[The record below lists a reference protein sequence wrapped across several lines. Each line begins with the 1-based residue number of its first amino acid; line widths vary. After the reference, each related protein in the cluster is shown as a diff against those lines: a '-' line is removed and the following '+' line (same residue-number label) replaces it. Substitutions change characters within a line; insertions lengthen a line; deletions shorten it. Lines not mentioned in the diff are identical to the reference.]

1 MCWTERLA
9 NVNIQIADKDIEVYK
24 VVCKADKKSCK
35 SCVQS
40 FMYEANTLYKIPSI
54 ELKKSY
60 MYRTYSVLSVIHVQ
74 KAYHSYTKIQ
84 HTLSR
89 IYEKGPIYKVKGIIM
104 GNQLTSIRFD
114 NPYYVATFVIPKGS
128 QYAINWKG
136 EIISNQIMYTG
147 KHLKL
152 CVGRVMLII

>member
-1 MCWTERLA
+1 MCWMERLA

-24 VVCKADKKSCK
+24 VVYKADKKSCK
-35 SCVQS
+35 SCVQG

-60 MYRTYSVLSVIHVQ
+60 MYRTYSVINTIYVQ
-74 KAYHSYTKIQ
+74 ESYHSYTKIQ
-84 HTLSR
+84 PTLSR
-89 IYEKGPIYKVKGIIM
+89 LYEKNSIYKSRGIIF
-104 GNQLTSIRFD
+104 GNQLRTIKLD

-128 QYAINWKG
+128 QYAINLKG
-136 EIISNQIMYTG
+136 EIVSNQIIYTG

-152 CVGRVMLII
+152 

>member
-1 MCWTERLA
+1 MCWMERLA

-24 VVCKADKKSCK
+24 VVCEANKQSCK
-35 SCVQS
+35 SCVQG

-60 MYRTYSVLSVIHVQ
+60 MYRTYGIISINEVQ
-74 KAYHSYTKIQ
+74 ETYHRYTKIQ
-84 HTLSR
+84 PTLR
-89 IYEKGPIYKVKGIIM
+89 GLYEKNSIYKSRGIIF
-104 GNQLTSIRFD
+104 GNQLRAIRLD
-114 NPYYVATFVIPKGS
+114 NPYYVATFIIPKGS

-136 EIISNQIMYTG
+136 EIVSNQIMYTG

-152 CVGRVMLII
+152 

>member
-1 MCWTERLA
+1 MCWVERLTD
-9 NVNIQIADKDIEVYK
+9 VDIQITDKDIEVYK
-24 VVCKADKKSCK
+24 VVLEADKKSCK
-35 SCVQS
+35 SCVQG

-54 ELKKSY
+54 ELEKSY
-60 MYRTYSVLSVIHVQ
+60 MYRTYSVLSVIYVQ

-89 IYEKGPIYKVKGIIM
+89 IYEKGSIYKGKGIIV
-104 GNQLTSIRFD
+104 GNQLAPIRLD
-114 NPYYVATFVIPKGS
+114 NPYYVATFIIPKGS

-136 EIISNQIMYTG
+136 EIISNQIIYTG

-152 CVGRVMLII
+152 

>member
-1 MCWTERLA
+1 MCWTERMA
-9 NVNIQIADKDIEVYK
+9 NVNIQITDRDIEVYK

-35 SCVQS
+35 SSVQG
-40 FMYEANTLYKIPSI
+40 FMYEANTLYKMPPI

-60 MYRTYSVLSVIHVQ
+60 MYRTYSILSVISVQ

-84 HTLSR
+84 YTLSR
-89 IYEKGPIYKVKGIIM
+89 IYQKGSIYKSRGIIV
-104 GNQLTSIRFD
+104 GNQLRAVRLD

-128 QYAINWKG
+128 QYAVNWKG
-136 EIISNQIMYTG
+136 EIISNQIIYTG

-152 CVGRVMLII
+152 